1 MVSIAMSLAYK
12 ITNESLEF
20 GKKPVKKVLFVGCFL
35 QPIKAIIKVNNKS
48 LLIFINQ
55 KNIQLLVAKLQKLSN
70 LKS

>member
-1 MVSIAMSLAYK
+1 MSLAYK

-35 QPIKAIIKVNNKS
+35 QPIKAIIKVNINNKS

-55 KNIQLLVAKLQKLSN
+55 KKHSTIGCKITKTI
-70 LKS
+70 

>member
-1 MVSIAMSLAYK
+1 MSLAYK

-48 LLIFINQ
+48 FLIFINQ
-55 KNIQLLVAKLQKLSN
+55 KNIQLLVAKL
-70 LKS
+70 

>member
-1 MVSIAMSLAYK
+1 MSLAYK

-55 KNIQLLVAKLQKLSN
+55 KKHSTIGCKITKTI
-70 LKS
+70 